1 MAFSDRCSTRSSLR
15 SWRPSLWPRPFR
27 PLPLQPDLFSFNTAI
42 ASCVKAG
49 DWRRSLDLL
58 AGIKV
63 EGMTPDILSYNGVM
77 SACAKGG
84 QWRIGLELLAKVS
97 TRELF

>member
-1 MAFSDRCSTRSSLR
+1 MFDAACATFPVVVVLPCAF
-15 SWRPSLWPRPFR
+15 
-27 PLPLQPDLFSFNTAI
+27 QPDAFSFNTAI
-42 ASCVKAG
+42 ASCVKSG

-58 AGIKV
+58 AGMKV
-63 EGMTPDILSYNGVM
+63 EGMTPDVLSYNGVM

-97 TRELF
+97 PCSFLLRQTY